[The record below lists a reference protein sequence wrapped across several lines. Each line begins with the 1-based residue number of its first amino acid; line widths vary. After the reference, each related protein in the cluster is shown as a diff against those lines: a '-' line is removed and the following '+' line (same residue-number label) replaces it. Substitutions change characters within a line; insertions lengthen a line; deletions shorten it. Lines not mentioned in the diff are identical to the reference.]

1 MRFCVTAIECE
12 PLRANHATTR
22 AATVQTPMPRPPPGQ
37 LAVNCLRIAVALIRW
52 WLGLAFGS
60 SPYEQDHADYDQ
72 PDPVKDVRPEG
83 GLVGP
88 EVSANQQCQR
98 NNDARPANPGGKYTL
113 VCNELIPV
121 NSRKPPIA
129 IHWVAK
135 VKFPRSNNVRLI
147 SGLNPSSTLKMAI
160 DQNRIAIRPT
170 TATIWP
176 NAIAVVDRYL
186 RPKGRSRQRRQMP

>member
-12 PLRANHATTR
+12 PLRANHGTTR
-22 AATVQTPMPRPPPGQ
+22 AATVQTPMPRP
-37 LAVNCLRIAVALIRW
+37 LMINCLRIVVALTRW

-186 RPKGRSRQRRQMP
+186 RTKGRSRQRRQMP